1 MSIENK
7 KQIEKRNNELS
18 FYICGQ
24 GMGSIIFKSICK
36 IITFNVVVLYS
47 EKLILLAVL
56 ISFNY
61 ITWLIKIF

>member
-1 MSIENK
+1 
-7 KQIEKRNNELS
+7 
-18 FYICGQ
+18 
-24 GMGSIIFKSICK
+24 MGSIIFKSICK